1 MLKWINRPWTQ
12 SCYSLFTAE
21 QEVIRSGLNA
31 FVVSSVSEETRC
43 RRIYMVEM
51 QITALGAF
59 SLFKQLK
66 MRPGV
71 TCGSAE
77 DGKSLFSPWM
87 LQSALRW
94 MNEFG
99 SQTASDGKL
108 YEHISPKCPI
118 EAVKLWDWTRRSHSL
133 WDEIMILQ
141 NTLIFS
147 NSLLTKEAGWLTL
160 RLDPYFHSL
169 SLTLW
174 WPVLSVSDGSP
185 VKPWAKREVFSPCL
199 RGRKR
204 EGWRCLSGRN
214 WDKSLFFT
222 AGEGGRFRTWSFVMR
237 YIKKKAEIVKQSVEL
252 PLVIFSFVV

>member
-1 MLKWINRPWTQ
+1 MHLLSPP
-12 SCYSLFTAE
+12 SLRKPDAG
-21 QEVIRSGLNA
+21 V
-31 FVVSSVSEETRC
+31 
-43 RRIYMVEM
+43 YMVEM

-77 DGKSLFSPWM
+77 DGKSLFSQWM

-147 NSLLTKEAGWLTL
+147 NSLLTKEAGWLT
-160 RLDPYFHSL
+160 PAGSIL
-169 SLTLW
+169 SLTLSDLVVTGAVRVW
-174 WPVLSVSDGSP
+174 WLSCEALG
-185 VKPWAKREVFSPCL
+185 K
-199 RGRKR
+199 
-204 EGWRCLSGRN
+204 
-214 WDKSLFFT
+214 
-222 AGEGGRFRTWSFVMR
+222 EGGFLPLSEREEKRRLTMSFGKKLRQKPLFHSRRGWTVQDMELCHE
-237 YIKKKAEIVKQSVEL
+237 IHKKKGWNSEAVSGAAFGYFQFCCL
-252 PLVIFSFVV
+252 TQMLN